1 MTHVKYPSLT
11 FIVCLPVIILNG
23 VFKFQRIEVYTRNK
37 GPCSARITGQ
47 VSVHRFFRV

>member
-1 MTHVKYPSLT
+1 MTHVKYPYLN

-23 VFKFQRIEVYTRNK
+23 VFEFQIIEVYTRNK
-37 GPCSARITGQ
+37 GPCSARITRQ